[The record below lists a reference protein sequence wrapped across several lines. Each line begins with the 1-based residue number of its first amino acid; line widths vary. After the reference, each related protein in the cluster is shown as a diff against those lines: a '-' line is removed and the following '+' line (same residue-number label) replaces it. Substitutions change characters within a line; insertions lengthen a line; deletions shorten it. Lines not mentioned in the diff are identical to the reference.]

1 MSLPPPSSS
10 GQRLGA
16 QGQGLSTQG
25 QGPGV
30 VWPPIVD
37 AFRCFG
43 ALVGHFILRKVAA
56 AFDDSK
62 ALVDAAGSWGGG
74 SGGLGSL
81 GVSEHALL
89 ATIYPIILQTNQ
101 LTRHLNHYLCSNH
114 YLTSFQPI
122 DD

>member
-1 MSLPPPSSS
+1 MQLGYVPCVCSYCILIPWFTFHIGAGSSSNQQVYLPLPVIAAMSLSPTSAS
-10 GQRLGA
+10 GQRPSA
-16 QGQGLSTQG
+16 QG

-81 GVSEHALL
+81 GVSEQA
-89 ATIYPIILQTNQ
+89 
-101 LTRHLNHYLCSNH
+101 
-114 YLTSFQPI
+114 F
-122 DD
+122 